1 MLMARKGRR
10 PARKIL
16 GVDLG
21 ERWIG
26 VAGTDDTG
34 VLASPI
40 MTIDLKRL
48 PLSEVA
54 RLADERDVGGIV
66 VGLPMTMSGREGFQA
81 ERARA
86 QAAELKESTSLPVIF
101 WDERLTTSM
110 AEEIAK
116 RSKRRSK
123 NRNAKPDAV
132 AAAVLL
138 QSYIDTVPFRS
149 RDQENG

>member
-1 MLMARKGRR
+1 MARRR
-10 PARKIL
+10 SRPSRRLL

-40 MTIDLKRL
+40 TTIDLRKL

-54 RLADERDVGGIV
+54 RIADEREAGGIV
-66 VGLPMTMSGREGFQA
+66 VGLPKTMSGKEGYQA
-81 ERARA
+81 EKARA
-86 QAAELKESTSLPVIF
+86 QAAELQESTKLPVIF

-110 AEEIAK
+110 AEQIAA
-116 RSKRRSK
+116 RSKRRG
-123 NRNAKPDAV
+123 RQRLAKADAV

-138 QSYIDTVPFRS
+138 QSYIDAVPFRQ
-149 RDQENG
+149 RGREIR

>member
-110 AEEIAK
+110 AEQIAK
-116 RSKRRSK
+116 RSKR
-123 NRNAKPDAV
+123 
-132 AAAVLL
+132 
-138 QSYIDTVPFRS
+138 
-149 RDQENG
+149 